1 MRTSDDDPPSSDG
14 RRSDAS
20 SDAPDDEENAPQSG
34 TGPSSAKVIPLH
46 RASMDARRALLARAD
61 MRDMVRA
68 IVATRVPSQHVE
80 DIVQDANEEA
90 LRALER
96 TPPSRDEAL
105 PAWLAQIAR
114 RVAADFLAQRAR
126 RSKYE
131 GPMPEEPAEAHWG
144 DAESG
149 QSERPHRA
157 PEPSHDP
164 RIDDAAELHPWLARR
179 WLEHEVAGD
188 PRDKETF
195 EIVFEH
201 AQGEKTYQQIAAERG
216 MTVTALS
223 SRIFEFKQAYIPR
236 YKRWRNRAIIVI
248 LLGAAAVLVAA
259 VVLWRL
265 LQRPDSIG
273 PDPSIAPPPQLPIP
287 SASASAPEPFE
298 PALPTRPLP
307 PDKPL
312 PDKPAPRKP

>member
-14 RRSDAS
+14 RRSDAAS
-20 SDAPDDEENAPQSG
+20 AAPDDDEIARQSG
-34 TGPSSAKVIPLH
+34 TEPSPAKVIPLH
-46 RASMDARRALLARAD
+46 RASTDARRAFLARAD
-61 MRDMVRA
+61 MRGMVRA
-68 IVATRVPSQHVE
+68 IVAKRVPAQHVE
-80 DIVQDANEEA
+80 DVVQDANEEA

-114 RVAADFLAQRAR
+114 RVAADFLVKRAR
-126 RSKYE
+126 RAKYE
-131 GPMPEEPAEAHWG
+131 GPMPEEPAEAHWA

-149 QSERPHRA
+149 ESKRHRQA
-157 PEPSHDP
+157 PEPSYDP
-164 RIDDAAELHPWLARR
+164 RIDDAAQRHPWLARR
-179 WLEHEVAGD
+179 WLEHEVAD
-188 PRDKETF
+188 NPRDKETF
-195 EIVFEH
+195 EIVFEQ

-248 LLGAAAVLVAA
+248 LLAGAAVLLATA
-259 VVLWRL
+259 VLWWL
-265 LQRPDSIG
+265 LQRPDSIR
-273 PDPSIAPPPQLPIP
+273 PDPSTAPPRQLPVP

-312 PDKPAPRKP
+312 PDKPVPRKP